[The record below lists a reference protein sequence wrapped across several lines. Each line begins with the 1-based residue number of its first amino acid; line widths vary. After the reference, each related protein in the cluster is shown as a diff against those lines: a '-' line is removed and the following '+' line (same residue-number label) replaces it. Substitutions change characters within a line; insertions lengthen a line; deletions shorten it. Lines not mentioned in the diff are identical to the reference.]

1 MIKCLGVA
9 IKAALVL
16 AHVLALMELLVP
28 GTAGADNYPERPV
41 RIIVPIGAGGSYD
54 FVGRLLAN
62 RLGELMGQSFFVE
75 NRTGAGTLVGTQSA
89 ATAPADGYTL
99 LVGGLSNMV
108 FTFALYQKVG
118 YAPTDFVP
126 TARVYTFPYVRV
138 SRSALPQKSLAE
150 IVSYARQSPGKLT
163 IAHAGTG
170 SGQQIVSAAFMRLT
184 GTSMIEV
191 PYRTTQGAYVDMLAG
206 RVDLLFASAGAA
218 LPYIAAKKVRGV
230 ALLAPQRYRTVPDLP
245 TITEA
250 GLSGLGI
257 ESWIGLFAPAGTPPE
272 VLDKLRSTTRV
283 AAEDLKEKFETSGG
297 GLMQMPVADTDKF
310 IKSEFDLWTRVI
322 RGAGI
327 HLD

>member
-1 MIKCLGVA
+1 M
-9 IKAALVL
+9 
-16 AHVLALMELLVP
+16 
-28 GTAGADNYPERPV
+28 
-41 RIIVPIGAGGSYD
+41 PIGAGGSYD

-62 RLGELMGQSFFVE
+62 RLTELLGQSFFVE

-89 ATAPADGYTL
+89 ASAPADGYTL

-108 FTFALYQKVG
+108 FNFALYQKVG
-118 YAPTDFVP
+118 YEPNDFVP
-126 TARVYTFPYVRV
+126 IALVYTFPYVMV
-138 SRSALPQKSLAE
+138 ARSDLPQRNLSE

-184 GTSMIEV
+184 NTTMIEV

-206 RVDLLFASAGAA
+206 RVDLLFDSAAAA
-218 LPYIAAKKVRGV
+218 LPYITAKKVRGV

-245 TITEA
+245 TIAEA
-250 GLSGLGI
+250 GLNGLGI

-283 AAEDLKEKFETSGG
+283 AAEDLKAKFETSGG
-297 GLMQMPVADTDKF
+297 GLMQMPVADTEKF

>member
-1 MIKCLGVA
+1 MSKSPGVA
-9 IKAALVL
+9 IRVAALVL
-16 AHVLALMELLVP
+16 ALVAALVP
-28 GTAGADNYPERPV
+28 GTVSADNYPERPV

-62 RLGELMGQSFFVE
+62 RLTELMGQSFFVE

-89 ATAPADGYTL
+89 AAAPADGYTL
-99 LVGGLSNMV
+99 LIGGLSNIV
-108 FTFALYQKVG
+108 FNFALYQKVG
-118 YAPTDFVP
+118 YEPNDFVP
-126 TARVYTFPYVRV
+126 IALVYTFPYVMV
-138 SRSALPQKSLAE
+138 ARSDLPQTSLAE

-184 GTSMIEV
+184 GTTMIEV

-206 RVDLLFASAGAA
+206 RVDLLFDSAAAA
-218 LPYIAAKKVRGV
+218 LPYITAKKVRGV

-245 TITEA
+245 TIAEA
-250 GLSGLGI
+250 GLNGLGI

-272 VLDKLRSTTRV
+272 VLDKLRNTTRV
-283 AAEDLKEKFETSGG
+283 AAEDLKGKFETSGG
-297 GLMQMPVADTDKF
+297 GLMRMPIADTDKF

-322 RGAGI
+322 RGSGI

>member
-1 MIKCLGVA
+1 MIKSAGVA
-9 IKAALVL
+9 MKATLVL
-16 AHVLALMELLVP
+16 ALVALLLAGPAM
-28 GTAGADNYPERPV
+28 ADNYPERPV

-62 RLGELMGQSFFVE
+62 RLSELMGQSFFVE

-108 FTFALYQKVG
+108 FNFALYQKVG
-118 YAPTDFVP
+118 YAPNDFVP
-126 TARVYTFPYVRV
+126 IALVYTFPYVMV
-138 SRSALPQKSLAE
+138 SRSDLPQKSLAE

-206 RVDLLFASAGAA
+206 RVDLLFDSAAAA
-218 LPYIAAKKVRGV
+218 LPYITAKKVRGV

-272 VLDKLRSTTRV
+272 VLDKLRTTTRV